1 MDLLAQYVM
10 NGVMLGL
17 MYALVALG
25 FTLFFG
31 VLDVVQ
37 FAHGD
42 VLTAGAFAGLATYAG
57 LVHAGVESAVPQLVL
72 VVLAATVS
80 MAVLGAVLGRV
91 LVLPARRALRHSTSC
106 SPR

>member
-1 MDLLAQYVM
+1 VDLLAQYVM

-42 VLTAGAFAGLATYAG
+42 VLTAGAFVGLASYAA
-57 LVHAGVESAVPQLVL
+57 LVGAGVDAALPQLIV
-72 VVLAATVS
+72 VVLAATV
-80 MAVLGAVLGRV
+80 
-91 LVLPARRALRHSTSC
+91 
-106 SPR
+106 